1 MPMET
6 VDAYRDHGKPAARIT
21 DELTDAQRKLVQL
34 KEVGLDLAAAT
45 KQLED
50 EGVKKFVEP
59 FDKLLASLD
68 TKRKAV
74 LAGAGA

>member
-1 MPMET
+1 MET
-6 VDAYRDHGKPAARIT
+6 VEAYRDHGKPASRIT
-21 DELTDAQRKLVQL
+21 EDVTDAQRKLAQL
-34 KEVGLDLAAAT
+34 KEIGIDLAAAT

-59 FDKLLASLD
+59 FDKLLASVE

-74 LAGAGA
+74 LAGANA